1 MKFYYQQFISFIK
14 VDLILILGLPV
25 ILSAANLVTLKGKVT
40 DEQGSPLFGANV
52 ILIENFT
59 GSATNEDGFYQI
71 KTQPGE
77 YTLELTYVGYEKISE
92 KIYLKDG
99 SETVRNFRLKI
110 ESFKIGGI
118 VVIAEKELLPSQ
130 ASTITTIS
138 SGEIEHI
145 QASSLSDVMK
155 LVPGQRFEN
164 PGLQTLKQAS
174 IRTSSTD
181 TDPDRNASFGTAVII
196 DGIPIS
202 NNSNMQINSYA
213 NSGTVQRT
221 TENSGVDLRQIPAD
235 NIEMVEVI
243 RGIPSAKYGDLTS
256 GIVKVQTK
264 SESIQQRFKYKY
276 NLQNQELNF
285 NGGIKIIGQTL
296 NYNLNYANSVRD
308 IRIDD
313 YDYSR
318 ISGQISHVARFFSN
332 LYSTDNKLY
341 YTRAFD
347 EQGLIKGDV
356 LLTERYNRDYVIRYN
371 HTSKFI
377 LAPTRKIE
385 FAYALNYTRQ
395 NSYSKKLLT
404 ADNTYLSDRM
414 TEGTQEGTFFST
426 DTTQIWVK
434 GRSRNHYA
442 SLDYTSTYK
451 IGKTTHNVLAGINYR
466 LETNNGPGRI
476 FDPLRPP
483 SLTSAFRDRPRSYDD
498 LPALKISSA
507 YIEDKIEGRLLI
519 PYQIN
524 LGLRTEAYGTDGTVF
539 SSNHGLFFNPR
550 FNLTLMPFED
560 TQIRAGYG
568 VTSKAPSLSM
578 LYPNLK
584 YYDLADVTNYV
595 GVDSLNQ
602 VIVSTY
608 IFNPGNPKLKGF
620 QQFKRE
626 LSFDQRIGGLGFT
639 LTGYT
644 NSVFG
649 GFAST
654 LIHPVALYQYNY
666 PNWPD
671 TSGKIITDS
680 IYTSYSSYENSQN
693 QKVCG
698 VEFSVQTRPLTD
710 LKAKLRV
717 EGSYN
722 RTDSHQKGYEYSEA
736 YLRDTRTDKN
746 VKPFW
751 NVIDYHA
758 TNFLINY
765 KLEFTIK
772 ELGVWVTCEAQ
783 QVISDKNW
791 QTGLT
796 DSIAVGYITDRGEFV
811 YFTEEERAADLPDAF
826 KRIYA
831 DYWSKIE
838 NQKNIWVFNL
848 RVSKSLSKG
857 SEVSFYVNNIFN
869 SHPLYKRKRTSSSS
883 TSYVRLNPDL
893 YFGVEFSGIL
903 NDLWK

>member
-1 MKFYYQQFISFIK
+1 MLARRKHVIL
-14 VDLILILGLPV
+14 VVGLLLTLIYPT
-25 ILSAANLVTLKGKVT
+25 LSAAALDATLKGKIT

-52 ILIENFT
+52 ILVENYA
-59 GSATNEDGFYQI
+59 GAATNADGFFLI

-77 YTLELTYVGYEKISE
+77 YNLQITFVGYEKISE
-92 KIYLKDG
+92 KIFLKAG
-99 SETVRNFRLKI
+99 SETVYNFRLKI

-118 VVIAEKELLPSQ
+118 VVMAEKELLPSQ
-130 ASTITTIS
+130 AATTTTIS

-174 IRTSSTD
+174 IRTSSTE
-181 TDPDRNASFGTAVII
+181 TDADRNASFGTSVII

-235 NIEMVEVI
+235 NIESVEVI

-285 NGGIKIIGQTL
+285 NGGAKIAGQII

-308 IRIDD
+308 VRIDD

-318 ISGQISHVARFFSN
+318 ISGQISHVARLFKN
-332 LYSTDNKLY
+332 LYTMDNKLY

-371 HTSKFI
+371 HNSKYI
-377 LAPTRKIE
+377 LTPTQKIE

-414 TEGTQEGTFFST
+414 TAGTQEGVFFST
-426 DTTQIWVK
+426 DTTRIWVK

-442 SLDYTSTYK
+442 SLDYASTF
-451 IGKTTHNVLAGINYR
+451 NVFGVAHSFLAGINYR
-466 LETNNGPGRI
+466 LEINNGPGRI

-524 LGLRTEAYGTDGTVF
+524 LGLRTEAYGTDGAAF
-539 SSNHGLFFNPR
+539 SSNHGFFFNPR

-595 GVDSLNQ
+595 GIDSLNQ

-608 IFNPGNPKLKGF
+608 IFNPGNPKLKGY

-654 LIHPVALYQYNY
+654 LIRPVALYQYDY
-666 PNWPD
+666 PNWPY
-671 TSGKIITDS
+671 TTGKVITDS
-680 IYTSYSSYENSQN
+680 IYTSYFSYENSQN
-693 QKVCG
+693 QKVYG

-710 LKAKLRV
+710 LKAKLRI

-722 RTDSHQKGYEYSEA
+722 RTDSHQKGYEYSDA
-736 YLRDTRTDKN
+736 YLRDTRTDKD

-758 TNFLINY
+758 ENFLINY

-772 ELGVWVTCEAQ
+772 ELGAWITCEAQ
-783 QVISDKNW
+783 QVIADKDW
-791 QTGLT
+791 QTGIA
-796 DSIAVGYITDRGEFV
+796 DSIATGYITDRGEFV
-811 YFTEEERAADLPDAF
+811 YFSDDERSVDLPDAF

-831 DYWSKIE
+831 DYWSRIE

-883 TSYVRLNPDL
+883 ASYVRLNPDL
-893 YFGVEFSGIL
+893 YFGVEFSGIF

>member
-1 MKFYYQQFISFIK
+1 VKFYYRQFISFIK

-77 YTLELTYVGYEKISE
+77 YTLEITFVGYEKISE
-92 KIYLKDG
+92 KIYLKAG
-99 SETVRNFRLKI
+99 SVTVRNFRLKI

-118 VVIAEKELLPSQ
+118 VVMAEKELLPSQ
-130 ASTITTIS
+130 ASTTTTIS

-202 NNSNMQINSYA
+202 NNANMQINSYA

-235 NIEMVEVI
+235 NIETVEVI

-371 HTSKFI
+371 HNSKFI
-377 LAPTRKIE
+377 LTPTRKIE

-451 IGKTTHNVLAGINYR
+451 NWKDYPQRPYR
-466 LETNNGPGRI
+466 NQL
-476 FDPLRPP
+476 P
-483 SLTSAFRDRPRSYDD
+483 S
-498 LPALKISSA
+498 
-507 YIEDKIEGRLLI
+507 
-519 PYQIN
+519 
-524 LGLRTEAYGTDGTVF
+524 
-539 SSNHGLFFNPR
+539 
-550 FNLTLMPFED
+550 
-560 TQIRAGYG
+560 
-568 VTSKAPSLSM
+568 
-578 LYPNLK
+578 
-584 YYDLADVTNYV
+584 
-595 GVDSLNQ
+595 
-602 VIVSTY
+602 
-608 IFNPGNPKLKGF
+608 
-620 QQFKRE
+620 
-626 LSFDQRIGGLGFT
+626 
-639 LTGYT
+639 
-644 NSVFG
+644 
-649 GFAST
+649 
-654 LIHPVALYQYNY
+654 
-666 PNWPD
+666 
-671 TSGKIITDS
+671 
-680 IYTSYSSYENSQN
+680 
-693 QKVCG
+693 
-698 VEFSVQTRPLTD
+698 
-710 LKAKLRV
+710 
-717 EGSYN
+717 
-722 RTDSHQKGYEYSEA
+722 
-736 YLRDTRTDKN
+736 
-746 VKPFW
+746 
-751 NVIDYHA
+751 
-758 TNFLINY
+758 
-765 KLEFTIK
+765 
-772 ELGVWVTCEAQ
+772 
-783 QVISDKNW
+783 
-791 QTGLT
+791 
-796 DSIAVGYITDRGEFV
+796 
-811 YFTEEERAADLPDAF
+811 
-826 KRIYA
+826 
-831 DYWSKIE
+831 
-838 NQKNIWVFNL
+838 
-848 RVSKSLSKG
+848 
-857 SEVSFYVNNIFN
+857 
-869 SHPLYKRKRTSSSS
+869 
-883 TSYVRLNPDL
+883 
-893 YFGVEFSGIL
+893 
-903 NDLWK
+903 